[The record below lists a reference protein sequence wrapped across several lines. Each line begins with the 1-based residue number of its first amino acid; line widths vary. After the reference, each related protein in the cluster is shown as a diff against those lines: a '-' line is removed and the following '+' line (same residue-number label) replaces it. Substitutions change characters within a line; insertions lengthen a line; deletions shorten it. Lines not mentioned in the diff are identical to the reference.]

1 MQIVE
6 VTELFIKD
14 IFEWRNDKISR
25 AMSSSSEKIKFESH
39 LYWFKNIMND
49 KNQFVYIGIE
59 EEKRIGICRF
69 NLDQKNKIAEVSINL
84 NPKMR
89 GKNYGFQLLRLSR
102 EKFFEKQKIDLIAKI
117 KETNEPSKKLF
128 SKAGFF
134 IHDKEENFL
143 YYKYLKG

>member
-14 IFEWRNDKISR
+14 VFEWRNDKITR
-25 AMSSSSEKIKFESH
+25 EMSFSSEKIKFESH
-39 LYWFKNIMND
+39 LYWFKNMMND
-49 KNQFVYIGIE
+49 NNQVVYIGIQE
-59 EEKRIGICRF
+59 EDRVGICRF

-89 GKNYGFQLLRLSR
+89 GKNYGFQLLSLSR
-102 EKFFEKQKIDLIAKI
+102 ERFFEKQKIDLIAKI
-117 KETNEPSKKLF
+117 KETNEQSKKLF

-134 IHDKEENFL
+134 IHDKEDNFL

>member
-14 IFEWRNDKISR
+14 VFEWRNDKITR
-25 AMSSSSEKIKFESH
+25 EMSFSSEKIKFESH
-39 LYWFKNIMND
+39 LYWFKNMMND

-59 EEKRIGICRF
+59 EEGRVGICRF
-69 NLDQKNKIAEVSINL
+69 NLDQKNNIAEVSINL

-89 GKNYGFQLLRLSR
+89 GKNYGFQLLSQSIER
-102 EKFFEKQKIDLIAKI
+102 FFEKHKIDLIAKI

-134 IHDKEENFL
+134 IHDKEDNFL

>member
-14 IFEWRNDKISR
+14 VFEWRNDKITR
-25 AMSSSSEKIKFESH
+25 EMSFSSEKIKFKSH
-39 LYWFKNIMND
+39 LYWFKNMMND
-49 KNQFVYIGIE
+49 NNQVVYIGIE
-59 EEKRIGICRF
+59 EEDRVGICRF

-89 GKNYGFQLLRLSR
+89 GKNYGFQLLSLSIER
-102 EKFFEKQKIDLIAKI
+102 FFEKHKIDLIAKI

-134 IHDKEENFL
+134 IHNKEDNFL
-143 YYKYLKG
+143 YYKYLKD

>member
-14 IFEWRNDKISR
+14 VFEWRNDKITR
-25 AMSSSSEKIKFESH
+25 EMSFSSEKIKFESH
-39 LYWFKNIMND
+39 LYWFKNMMND
-49 KNQFVYIGIE
+49 NNQVVYIGIE
-59 EEKRIGICRF
+59 EEDRVGICRF

-89 GKNYGFQLLRLSR
+89 GKNYGFQLLSLSR
-102 EKFFEKQKIDLIAKI
+102 ERFFEKQKIDLIAKI
-117 KETNEPSKKLF
+117 KETNEQSKKLF

-134 IHDKEENFL
+134 IHDKEDNFL

>member
-14 IFEWRNDKISR
+14 IFEWRNDKITR
-25 AMSSSSEKIKFESH
+25 EMSFSSEKIKFESH
-39 LYWFKNIMND
+39 LYWFKNMMND
-49 KNQFVYIGIE
+49 KNQFVYIGIQE
-59 EEKRIGICRF
+59 EERVGICRF

-89 GKNYGFQLLRLSR
+89 GKNYGFQLLSLSR
-102 EKFFEKQKIDLIAKI
+102 ERFFEKQKIDLIAKI
-117 KETNEPSKKLF
+117 KETNEQSKKLF

-134 IHDKEENFL
+134 IHDNEDNFL
-143 YYKYLKG
+143 YYKSLKG

>member
-1 MQIVE
+1 
-6 VTELFIKD
+6 
-14 IFEWRNDKISR
+14 
-25 AMSSSSEKIKFESH
+25 MSSSSEKIKFESH

-69 NLDQKNKIAEVSINL
+69 NLDQKNKIAEVFINL

-89 GKNYGFQLLRLSR
+89 GKNYGFQVLRLSR

>member
-1 MQIVE
+1 MKIVE

-14 IFEWRNDKISR
+14 VFEWRNDKISR
-25 AMSSSSEKIKFESH
+25 EMSFSSEKIKFESH
-39 LYWFKNIMND
+39 LYWFKNMMND

-59 EEKRIGICRF
+59 EDERVGICRF
-69 NLDQKNKIAEVSINL
+69 NLDQKNKFAEVSINL

-89 GKNYGFQLLRLSR
+89 GKNYGFQLLSQSIER
-102 EKFFEKQKIDLIAKI
+102 FFEKHKIDLIAKI

-134 IHDKEENFL
+134 IHDKEDNFL

>member
-14 IFEWRNDKISR
+14 VFEWRNDKITR
-25 AMSSSSEKIKFESH
+25 EMSFSSEKIKFESH
-39 LYWFKNIMND
+39 LYWFKNMMND
-49 KNQFVYIGIE
+49 KNQFVYIGIQE
-59 EEKRIGICRF
+59 EERVGICGF

-89 GKNYGFQLLRLSR
+89 GKNYGFQLLSLSR
-102 EKFFEKQKIDLIAKI
+102 ERFFEKQKIDLIAKI
-117 KETNEPSKKLF
+117 KETNEQSKKLF

-134 IHDKEENFL
+134 IHDKEDNFL

>member
-14 IFEWRNDKISR
+14 VFEWRNDKITR
-25 AMSSSSEKIKFESH
+25 EMSFSSEKINKLEREGEIS
-39 LYWFKNIMND
+39 IMND

-59 EEKRIGICRF
+59 EEGRVGICRF
-69 NLDQKNKIAEVSINL
+69 NLDQKNNIAEVSINL

-89 GKNYGFQLLRLSR
+89 GKNYGFQLLSQSIER
-102 EKFFEKQKIDLIAKI
+102 FFEKHKIDLIAKI

-134 IHDKEENFL
+134 IHDKEDNFL